1 MSQWSEDG
9 VIEAKTFRS
18 GRSWWSSFS
27 YHDHLI
33 FIINMIII
41 IIIFMIFIT
50 VNIKIVNN
58 HIYSFNIIIIIM
70 MIIGQDHHEHS
81 YHQQYHNH
89 VSRHCV
95 MINMIIIII
104 AIIFIIIILTFIVTL
119 ALFCNK
125 GRRKVIVQR
134 VCCSSLYL
142 STILSLVFTTRQRF
156 IFI

>member
-18 GRSWWSSFS
+18 GRSWWTSFS

-41 IIIFMIFIT
+41 IIICMIFIT
-50 VNIKIVNN
+50 VNIKIANN

-81 YHQQYHNH
+81 YHQQYHDH
-89 VSRHCV
+89 VSRHYV
-95 MINMIIIII
+95 MINMMIII
-104 AIIFIIIILTFIVTL
+104 IIFIIIILTFIVTIP
-119 ALFCNK
+119 LFCNE
-125 GRRKVIVQR
+125 GIRKVIVQR

-142 STILSLVFTTRQRF
+142 TTILSLVFTTRQKF

>member
-18 GRSWWSSFS
+18 GRSWWTSFS

-33 FIINMIII
+33 FIINMII
-41 IIIFMIFIT
+41 
-50 VNIKIVNN
+50 
-58 HIYSFNIIIIIM
+58 IIIIIM

-81 YHQQYHNH
+81 YHQQYHTH

-104 AIIFIIIILTFIVTL
+104 AIIFIIILTFIVTL